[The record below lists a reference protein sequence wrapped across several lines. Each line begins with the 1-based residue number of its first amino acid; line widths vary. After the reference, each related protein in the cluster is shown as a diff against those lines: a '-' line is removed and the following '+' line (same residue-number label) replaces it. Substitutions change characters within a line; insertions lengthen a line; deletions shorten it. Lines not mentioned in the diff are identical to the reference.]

1 MTWTHVSNF
10 QLVRFYIQ
18 DFSRW
23 LFLQWA
29 SPGDW
34 GNRGDPEDSPTSI
47 SSSSQWRVQWSVRF
61 RLWKM
66 VSTLILLQSLRSS
79 SLLQFLSE
87 IFCLH
92 LLAARCYV
100 DDSNTCG
107 DAKSSSFGAPFSW
120 SCQACQSLANKGE
133 SLTSEREQMH
143 EGVELSCGFKLFLIK
158 LIKKLTKWNPSL
170 NGRHFQLSSFSL
182 RECNPKLTD
191 FSPRLPPSHSRGDT
205 THPPA
210 HHTNQD
216 FTSK

>member
-1 MTWTHVSNF
+1 MNTCESFSTGQVLHSRVFQVAVPAMGISRRLRKSRRSGRFSNF
-10 QLVRFYIQ
+10 H
-18 DFSRW
+18 
-23 LFLQWA
+23 LFLLTVA
-29 SPGDW
+29 SAMKCQVQTVESGQY
-34 GNRGDPEDSPTSI
+34 SYVASI
-47 SSSSQWRVQWSVRF
+47 FKLFSAIPF
-61 RLWKM
+61 WK
-66 VSTLILLQSLRSS
+66 VV
-79 SLLQFLSE
+79 
-87 IFCLH
+87 CLH
-92 LLAARCYV
+92 LLTARCYV

-120 SCQACQSLANKGE
+120 SCQACQSLAKKGE